1 MNLIPFAFQN
11 SPIRVVELDSVPFF
25 VAKDVAVALGYT
37 NTAQALQDHCRGVSK
52 RYPIED
58 ALGRMQET
66 RVISEPDVMRLVVGC
81 TLPAAE
87 RFERWVFEEVLPS
100 IRKTGAY
107 AMVAAPTAPAN
118 PYQLTAEE
126 AEQVAVLG
134 NVAAAF
140 MAEVSG
146 LLYSTFER
154 AQESGLTAAAANKY
168 AVAIA
173 NVRMRELEKFRKERQ
188 EALVRAQKHTDK
200 AVSTVSARLHKQLD
214 TEELTVDEYLE
225 KISHARRVL
234 VNSGKQLL
242 LS

>member
-1 MNLIPFAFQN
+1 MNLIPFAFQDQ
-11 SPIRVVELDSVPFF
+11 PIRVVELDSVPFF
-25 VAKDVAVALGYT
+25 VAKDVAEVLGYADPT
-37 NTAQALQDHCRGVSK
+37 TAVRSHCKGVQKHYPLQTSG
-52 RYPIED
+52 
-58 ALGRMQET
+58 GMQEF

-87 RFERWVFEEVLPS
+87 KFERWVFEEVLPS

-118 PYQLTAEE
+118 PYQLTADE

-140 MAEVSG
+140 MAEVNG

-168 AVAIA
+168 AVAIV
-173 NVRMRELEKFRKERQ
+173 NMRMRELEKFRKERQ

>member
-1 MNLIPFAFQN
+1 MSLIPFQFDDLQLRAITDDLGE
-11 SPIRVVELDSVPFF
+11 PWF
-25 VAKDVAVALGYT
+25 VAGDVAAALGYRDAPT
-37 NTAQALQDHCRGVSK
+37 LTRILD
-52 RYPIED
+52 ED
-58 ALGRMQET
+58 EKGTHLVCTLGGDQEST
-66 RVISEPDVMRLVVGC
+66 VISESGLYNAIFNSRRPE
-81 TLPAAE
+81 AK
-87 RFERWVFEEVLPS
+87 RFRKWVTGEVLPS

-107 AMVAAPTAPAN
+107 AMVPAPTAPAN
-118 PYQLTAEE
+118 PYQLTADE

-154 AQESGLTAAAANKY
+154 AQENGLTAAAANKY
-168 AVAIA
+168 AVAIV

-200 AVSTVSARLHKQLD
+200 AVSAVSARLHKQLD
-214 TEELTVDEYLE
+214 TEELTIDEYLE

>member
-1 MNLIPFAFQN
+1 MPSKTGRSGLSSLIP
-11 SPIRVVELDSVPFF
+11 SLFF
-25 VAKDVAVALGYT
+25 VAKDVAEALGYVDPT
-37 NTAQALQDHCRGVSK
+37 TAVRSHCKGVLKLHPLQT
-52 RYPIED
+52 
-58 ALGRMQET
+58 LGGQQDF
-66 RVISEPDVMRLVVGC
+66 RVISEADVMRLVVSS

-87 RFERWVFEEVLPS
+87 KFERWVFEEVLPS

-107 AMVAAPTAPAN
+107 AMVPAPTAPAN
-118 PYQLTAEE
+118 PYQLTADE

-154 AQESGLTAAAANKY
+154 AQENGLTAAAANKY

-200 AVSTVSARLHKQLD
+200 AVSAVSARLHKQLD
-214 TEELTVDEYLE
+214 TEELTIDEYLE